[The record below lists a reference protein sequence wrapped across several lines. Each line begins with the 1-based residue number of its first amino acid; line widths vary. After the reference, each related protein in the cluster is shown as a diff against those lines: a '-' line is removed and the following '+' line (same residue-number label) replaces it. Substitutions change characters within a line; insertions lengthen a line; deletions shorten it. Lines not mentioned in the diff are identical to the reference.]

1 METYD
6 GRVYW
11 RWGSSYNTN
20 HSETIGLVRKYLQG
34 TDYEGEDRNPWAVA
48 YYCLRCG
55 AYDDA
60 INVFKQVI
68 SRSNNYDWSGTNIA
82 NEPEHIVSGLEAWRS
97 CFAAATIICKHPQI
111 GKLT

>member
-1 METYD
+1 M
-6 GRVYW
+6 G
-11 RWGSSYNTN
+11 
-20 HSETIGLVRKYLQG
+20 I
-34 TDYEGEDRNPWAVA
+34 A
-48 YYCLRCG
+48 YHCLRCG

-97 CFAAATIICKHPQI
+97 CFAGRTIICKHPQI
-111 GKLT
+111 GKHVKTTFKNKNTSPMQAIKVQF